1 MNSRI
6 QKQREAVRN
15 GFYHKFRRDIS
26 RDELNADLESI
37 AAGLSLNG
45 RYRLIYEYVLD
56 KETPL
61 VFPGEKII
69 FTRTIKGHPDF
80 PTKGLD
86 QTKHWRALEN
96 LSIEWPL
103 LLKEGLTG
111 RKAACQKVLEEKK
124 DDPEAVDFLTNAIAA
139 IDAVAAFAK
148 RYALAAKEP
157 CQRALLEK
165 VPYCPAESFHEALQ
179 SVRFIM
185 SVMRSTGGEHMGFG
199 RFDQYMW
206 PYLKNDLEQ
215 KVLTKDEAFEL
226 LEEFFISLSRDA
238 DLYRGVQL
246 GDNGQSM
253 MLGGCDR
260 NGRPAINPLTYMCIE
275 ASEDIGLIDPK
286 INLRVDS
293 NTPRDLLMSAAK
305 LTKKG
310 LGFPQYHNDE
320 VVIPGL
326 VNFGYDLEAAR
337 DYTVAACWE
346 FVVEDGRDTPNMFAF
361 NFPLA
366 ADQAIRSGLKAGDD
380 FEGIMERVKT
390 AAQAQTKGFRESCE
404 QKSYYL
410 PEPIVSVFSKNAVK
424 LGRDLN
430 NGGGSHYHYGCQ
442 GCGSSSAADA
452 LAAVKYLIFEQKQVS
467 PERLL
472 SAL

>member
-6 QKQREAVRN
+6 QKLREAVRN

-26 RDELNADLESI
+26 RDDLNADLESK

-45 RYRLIYEYVLD
+45 RYRLIYEYILN

-69 FTRTIKGHPDF
+69 FTRTIKGNPDF
-80 PTKGLD
+80 PMNGLD
-86 QTKHWRALEN
+86 KEKPRRALEN
-96 LSIEWPL
+96 LTIEWPI
-103 LLKEGLTG
+103 LLKEGLSG
-111 RKAACQKVLEEKK
+111 RKAACQKALEEKK

-139 IDAVAAFAK
+139 IDAVADLAK
-148 RYALAAKEP
+148 RYAAAAEEP
-157 CQRALLEK
+157 NQRALLEK
-165 VPYCPAESFHEALQ
+165 VPQYPAESFHEALQ

-185 SVMRSTGGEHMGFG
+185 SVMRSAGGEHMGFG

-206 PYLKNDLEQ
+206 PYLENDLKQ
-215 KVLTKDEAFEL
+215 KVLTHDEAFEL

-260 NGRPAINPLTYMCIE
+260 NGNPAVNPLTYMCLE

-293 NTPRDLLMSAAK
+293 NTPHDLLLSAAR
-305 LTKKG
+305 LTRKG
-310 LGFPQYHNDE
+310 LGFPQYNNDE
-320 VVIPGL
+320 VIIPSL

-346 FVVEDGRDTPNMFAF
+346 FVVEDGRDTPNLFAF
-361 NFPLA
+361 NFPLC
-366 ADQAIRSGLKAGDD
+366 ADEAIRSGLKAGDD
-380 FEGIMERVKT
+380 FEGIMGRLKT
-390 AAQAQTKGFRESCE
+390 AVEAQVKDFKEDCGQEGYF
-404 QKSYYL
+404 L
-410 PEPIVSVFSKNAVK
+410 PEPIVSVFSKNPIK
-424 LGRDLN
+424 K
-430 NGGGSHYHYGCQ
+430 
-442 GCGSSSAADA
+442 AAT
-452 LAAVKYLIFEQKQVS
+452 
-467 PERLL
+467 
-472 SAL
+472 